1 METTLPTRLGGIAR
15 SLRAGAL
22 RLLDLVLPPRCLSCG
37 MDVAQAGA
45 LCGACWAK
53 VDFLGPPQ
61 CACCGLPFEVAAL
74 AGDLCAACI
83 RRPPVYARCRSV
95 FAYDAE
101 SRGLVL
107 AFKHAD
113 RTDAAPAFAAWMA
126 RAGAGLL
133 AEADLVAPVP
143 LHRWRLFRRRYNQA
157 ALLALGVGRLSGRP
171 VVPDLLARRRDT
183 GNQGGR
189 SRLGRARN
197 VAGAFTVRPAHK
209 EAVRGKRVLLVDD
222 VYTTGATASE
232 CAKALLRA
240 GASAVDVLTLARV
253 VKPEGTDAG

>member
-1 METTLPTRLGGIAR
+1 MTR

-22 RLLDLVLPPRCLSCG
+22 LLLDLILPPRCLSCG
-37 MDVAQAGA
+37 ADVAQAGA

-74 AGDLCAACI
+74 AGDLCAGCI
-83 RRPPVYARCRSV
+83 RKPPPYARCRSV
-95 FAYDAE
+95 FAYDPD

-113 RTDAAPAFAAWMA
+113 RTDAAPGFAAWMA
-126 RAGAGLL
+126 RAGAELL
-133 AEADLVAPVP
+133 ADADIVAPVP

-157 ALLALGVGRLSGRP
+157 ALLALGIGKLSGRT
-171 VVPDLLARRRDT
+171 VAPDLLARRRDT

-189 SRLGRARN
+189 SRVGRARN
-197 VAGAFTVRPAHK
+197 VAGAFTVRPAYK
-209 EAVRGKRVLLVDD
+209 ERVKGKRVLLVDD
-222 VYTTGATASE
+222 VYTTGATAGE

-240 GASAVDVLTLARV
+240 GAAAVDVLTLARV
-253 VKPEGTDAG
+253 VKPVGTDLG